1 MLLSTLE
8 IINVFHKIQDN
19 NKEFVTGRP
28 EAEAKHREFRF
39 SVTPEEL
46 AVGYYYDRQVK
57 VDKGHAQEMEAFR
70 KCAAENLPSP
80 IDLYSGAA
88 ANILAYR
95 AVQSCNEQRRIVLDL
110 PAELGC

>member
-28 EAEAKHREFRF
+28 EAEAQHREFRF
-39 SVTPEEL
+39 SVTQEEL
-46 AVGYYYDRQVK
+46 AVGYYYDRQVR

-88 ANILAYR
+88 ANILAYH
-95 AVQSCNEQRRIVLDL
+95 AVQSCNEQKRITLDL